1 MTTTKAKRHHLRPH
15 PHPGRRNT
23 KSSSVTETSS
33 ATAYYAR
40 FNFLQTLGFASVCTT
55 APSLESRFGP
65 TAAYRFD
72 VSATPGTCAP
82 RINSPTINHRE
93 NMLERITRPIIIV
106 VVIIRL
112 CTKNVTQRKMCRL
125 TWINPLPIRHA
136 TPLVDAEHTFA
147 RTRTE
152 PNRTSTNEHER

>member
-1 MTTTKAKRHHLRPH
+1 MTKNKAKRHHPHPH

-40 FNFLQTLGFASVCTT
+40 FNFHQTLGFASVCTT

-65 TAAYRFD
+65 TAAYLFD
-72 VSATPGTCAP
+72 VSATPDTCAP

-93 NMLERITRPIIIV
+93 NIRERITRPIIIV
-106 VVIIRL
+106 VVVVIRI
-112 CTKNVTQRKMCRL
+112 CT
-125 TWINPLPIRHA
+125 
-136 TPLVDAEHTFA
+136 
-147 RTRTE
+147 
-152 PNRTSTNEHER
+152 